1 MGQRARA
8 VAHLPRIKGG
18 KKPKRTQRDWLS
30 PRELMTGSLMENHC
44 SCRCE
49 SRGQIPKL
57 PGSCAPTK
65 KFVCHGE
72 GNRGGRGVSLCGL
85 LPGEQEGQEG
95 EGTFCGVISSVPYS

>member
-1 MGQRARA
+1 MGQTARA

-18 KKPKRTQRDWLS
+18 KKPKLTQS
-30 PRELMTGSLMENHC
+30 GEPRELMMGSLMENHC
-44 SCRCE
+44 LWRCE

-65 KFVCHGE
+65 ECVCYGE
-72 GNRGGRGVSLCGL
+72 WYRGGRGVSLCGL

-95 EGTFCGVISSVPYS
+95 AGTFCGVISSVPNS